1 MEKFMNTYLRAMV
14 AGFIATVVL
23 SILMIV
29 KSMMGIMPALDP
41 VHMLSSVAHE
51 RMGMPDT
58 PMVGWV
64 IHFMIGTV
72 LWGALFALLYKS
84 LPGKSPLV
92 KGLVFSVF
100 AWLLMMVIPMPM
112 SGAGLFGMDLGM
124 MAPVMTLMLHLIWG
138 AVFGGSYGALEKSAA
153 SH

>member
-1 MEKFMNTYLRAMV
+1 MNTYLRAMV

-23 SILMIV
+23 SILMIA

-41 VHMLSSVAHE
+41 VHMLSSMAHE
-51 RMGMPDT
+51 RMSMPDA

-72 LWGALFALLYKS
+72 VWGILFALLYKS
-84 LPGKSPLV
+84 LPGKSPVV

-100 AWLLMMVIPMPM
+100 AWLLMMLIPMPM
-112 SGAGLFGMDLGM
+112 SGAGLFGMNLGI

-138 AVFGGSYGALEKSAA
+138 AVFGASYGALEKSAA